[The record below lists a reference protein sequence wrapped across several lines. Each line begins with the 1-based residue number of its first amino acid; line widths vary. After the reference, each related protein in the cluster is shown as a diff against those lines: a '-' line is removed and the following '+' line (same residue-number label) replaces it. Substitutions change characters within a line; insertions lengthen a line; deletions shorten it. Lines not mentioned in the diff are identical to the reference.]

1 MIDKAA
7 MVLFFSTE
15 PKPYMCI
22 LFLSTVHCLNVK
34 VLESSTF
41 PCRIQER
48 GEEEDNQ
55 VILHRCCIKTIRHL
69 DKKQQLKIT
78 WTMREDSLIPILF
91 NLDLILKQ
99 TEQNQPNLPKI
110 KQLQKYDL

>member
-7 MVLFFSTE
+7 MVLCLSTE

-41 PCRIQER
+41 PCGTQER
-48 GEEEDNQ
+48 GGRGGQ
-55 VILHRCCIKTIRHL
+55 SSHFAQMSH
-69 DKKQQLKIT
+69 
-78 WTMREDSLIPILF
+78 
-91 NLDLILKQ
+91 
-99 TEQNQPNLPKI
+99 
-110 KQLQKYDL
+110 